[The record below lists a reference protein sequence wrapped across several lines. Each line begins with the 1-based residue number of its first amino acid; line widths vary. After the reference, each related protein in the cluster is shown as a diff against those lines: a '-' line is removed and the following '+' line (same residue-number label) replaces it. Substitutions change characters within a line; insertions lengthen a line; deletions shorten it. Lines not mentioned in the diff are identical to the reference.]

1 MIVNLGR
8 VRQTK
13 ESEIMPFTELL
24 ICQDCGS
31 KLGHNHSYYTL
42 KNGEKGHNNN
52 YQCPTYSTPGTT
64 ACSSHYISEK
74 DLLQLVIADIRNKA
88 SEIIVAENA
97 VRE

>member
-1 MIVNLGR
+1 MG
-8 VRQTK
+8 
-13 ESEIMPFTELL
+13 LL
-24 ICQDCGS
+24 VCQDCDS
-31 KLGHNHSYYTL
+31 KLRHNHSYYTL
-42 KNGEKGHNNN
+42 KNGAKVRNNN
-52 YQCPTYSTPGTT
+52 YQCPTYSTSGAI